1 MLNECY
7 DIHILSKAIN
17 IMSRYYAVTWRQ
29 SKLLYFSGIL
39 LTIKKIMG
47 YAEMATTRES
57 AILVWNLLNNPD
69 DMLCWLKFGNDR
81 LILNSACADDR
92 YVKYGNPHRLPK
104 NRGLYRD
111 WGAFFDFGDVIE
123 IPGGITAPN
132 ILMDKWS
139 ISFWVVLP
147 LTLYE
152 T

>member
-1 MLNECY
+1 M
-7 DIHILSKAIN
+7 
-17 IMSRYYAVTWRQ
+17 
-29 SKLLYFSGIL
+29 
-39 LTIKKIMG
+39 TIKKIMG
-47 YAEMATTRES
+47 YGEMATTRES
-57 AILVWNLLNNPD
+57 AILVWNLINNPD

-92 YVKYGNPHRLPK
+92 YVKYGNPHRLPQNK
-104 NRGLYRD
+104 GLYRD

-123 IPGGITAPN
+123 IPGGITAPH
-132 ILMDKWS
+132 ILMDTWS